1 MCTMVWT
8 QSQFLPG
15 PAYLKYAYQLHA
27 IQKKKKC
34 WLQKVFEP
42 SPPISVPT
50 SRRKKPLIYKG
61 FFFFPGLGT
70 PSRNKT
76 NITIRVSLVS
86 D

>member
-1 MCTMVWT
+1 MCTMAGT

-27 IQKKKKC
+27 IPKKKKR

-42 SPPISVPT
+42 SLPISVPT
-50 SRRKKPLIYKG
+50 SQRKKPLIYKG
-61 FFFFPGLGT
+61 FFFPGLGT
-70 PSRNKT
+70 PSQNKT
-76 NITIRVSLVS
+76 NITIWDSLVS